1 MASAAGPAFS
11 PNWAGKVATGGVF
24 TGVSGNWTVP
34 SVVASQT
41 MESSATWIGIDGTA
55 APTLIQT
62 GTTSETFA
70 GATSYFA
77 WYEMLPAPPVALGPV
92 VPGDRMAATIQEVA
106 AGTWNISIRDLSLNV
121 GFSNAFAY
129 STPGQSADWIEEA
142 PFNVALGQ
150 VETLADYGSVTF
162 TNMDFSGSSPVVPL
176 TSWFM
181 TDASGQNIISYPS
194 PFDPVTKSFTVTFG
208 SPPVPKP
215 TTRVFGADRVATSVQ
230 ASQSTFPAAGS
241 AGAAVLANFTAFA
254 DALPGVPLA
263 VAKHAPLLL
272 SPGDALDGRVAAE
285 LQRALPA
292 GATVYLLGGLAA
304 LSPSLAAQ
312 VQALGFT
319 VVRYGGATRF
329 QTASIIADQGL
340 GDPTVILEATGLN
353 FPDAL
358 AGGAAAAHLG
368 GAILLTIGTT
378 QAPETAAYLAA
389 HPPTTKYALGGPAA
403 AADPAATAVAGADRY
418 QTATLVAALVPAP
431 TVVGVASGTTFA
443 DALSGG
449 ANIGAAGG
457 PMVLVPPSGPL
468 PAPVQAYL
476 TANKASI
483 ASAVVFGGPLAV
495 GDDVVQE
502 VTAAIT

>member
-1 MASAAGPAFS
+1 
-11 PNWAGKVATGGVF
+11 
-24 TGVSGNWTVP
+24 
-34 SVVASQT
+34 
-41 MESSATWIGIDGTA
+41 
-55 APTLIQT
+55 
-62 GTTSETFA
+62 
-70 GATSYFA
+70 
-77 WYEMLPAPPVALGPV
+77 
-92 VPGDRMAATIQEVA
+92 
-106 AGTWNISIRDLSLNV
+106 
-121 GFSNAFAY
+121 
-129 STPGQSADWIEEA
+129 
-142 PFNVALGQ
+142 
-150 VETLADYGSVTF
+150 
-162 TNMDFSGSSPVVPL
+162 
-176 TSWFM
+176 M

-194 PFDPVTKSFTVTFG
+194 PFDPATNSFTVTFG
-208 SPPVPKP
+208 SPPAPKP
-215 TTRVFGADRVATSVQ
+215 TTRVFGADRVATSIQ
-230 ASQSTFPAAGS
+230 ASQSTFPTAGS

-272 SPGDALDGRVAAE
+272 SPGDALDARVAAE

-358 AGGAAAAHLG
+358 AGGAAAAHLN

-378 QAPETAAYLAA
+378 EAPETAAYLAA

-403 AADPAATAVAGADRY
+403 AADPAATALAGADRY
-418 QTATLVAALVPAP
+418 ETATKVAALIPAP

-483 ASAVVFGGPLAV
+483 ASAVVFGGSLAV

-502 VTAAIT
+502 VAQAIS